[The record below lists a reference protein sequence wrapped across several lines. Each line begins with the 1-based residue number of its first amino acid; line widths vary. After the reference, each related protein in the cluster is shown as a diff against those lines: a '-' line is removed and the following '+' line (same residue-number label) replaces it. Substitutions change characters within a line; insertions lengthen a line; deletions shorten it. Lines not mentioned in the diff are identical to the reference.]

1 MLLSCASPFF
11 ATGAAEECIT
21 GEKPV
26 LDQGLHTRHSLYDL
40 AGIPFSIETDVDPM
54 FDFNQTS
61 LYPCELFCLGEA
73 VSDHKHS
80 EALRAV
86 TCPLSHQPLITPAPS
101 QAPAVL
107 RG

>member
-1 MLLSCASPFF
+1 MPRLSLLQVQQKSVSP
-11 ATGAAEECIT
+11 
-21 GEKPV
+21 EKSQS
-26 LDQGLHTRHSLYDL
+26 LTRGCHTRHSLYDL
-40 AGIPFSIETDVDPM
+40 AGIPFSIGTDVDPM